1 MSRHVPHR
9 PGLHQRSRHGCG
21 QYLVLWLFSGMAT
34 ATAVAAPESS
44 LPVPSAVPATVP
56 APVLPAHDL
65 LLAVGESRV
74 ILAPDVARI
83 AVGSGSVLTA
93 NAVDGREVL
102 LFGNGT
108 GLTSLI
114 WWDRQGQ
121 RQQLRVLVQPSQ
133 AEQTGLEILA
143 FLSRIPGA
151 SATRVGDKVIVEG
164 ESLRDRD
171 LERIEMLA
179 ARYPQIINLSNRLGQ
194 EQMVMVDVKVVEFPT
209 YTLRELGLKWQAQGG
224 AAVGGI
230 WSPLRRGPTGNYQI
244 NAPGGND
251 NPPPITLSDG
261 TTLGLGQPA
270 GLQVLSM
277 LNLGL
282 SATLNALAQQGQTT
296 ILAEPQ
302 LSARNGAKAS
312 FLAGGELPYT
322 VSTVNGPTVQ
332 FKPYGVRLEVT
343 PRVDRQGQIR
353 ATIETE
359 VSNVDGSVS
368 SSAGPALL
376 TRKTSTEFNVQSGE
390 TIVLSGLV
398 QRETLQQTDQV
409 PGLGD
414 LPIIGALFRSKR
426 FQNRETELVVFVTP
440 ALVPSPSNAPDPRIE
455 RSRQRLDSDA
465 AEPKAADAPAL

>member
-1 MSRHVPHR
+1 MSRHTLSWLRALLRGWLCGCAWV
-9 PGLHQRSRHGCG
+9 GLAWSED
-21 QYLVLWLFSGMAT
+21 
-34 ATAVAAPESS
+34 AASWS
-44 LPVPSAVPATVP
+44 PA
-56 APVLPAHDL
+56 ASPVLPAHDIL
-65 LLAVGESRV
+65 MAVGESRV
-74 ILAPDVARI
+74 LPAPDLARI
-83 AVGSGSVLTA
+83 AVGANAILTA
-93 NAVDGREVL
+93 SALDGREVL
-102 LFGNGT
+102 LFGHSA
-108 GLTSLI
+108 GLTNLQL
-114 WWDRQGQ
+114 WNRQGQ
-121 RQQLRVLVQPSQ
+121 RQTWRVLVQPGA
-133 AEQTGLEILA
+133 AEQLGLEIQA
-143 FLSRIPGA
+143 FLSRIPGVSA
-151 SATRVGDKVIVEG
+151 SRVGDKVIVEG

-171 LERIEMLA
+171 LERIELLA
-179 ARYPQIINLSNRLGQ
+179 SRYPQILNLTNRLGQ

-209 YTLRELGLKWQAQGG
+209 YTLRELGLQWQTQGG
-224 AAVGGI
+224 VAIGGI
-230 WSPLRRGPTGNYQI
+230 WSPLRRGAGNGYQVLP
-244 NAPGGND
+244 PGGSQ
-251 NPPPITLSDG
+251 NPAPITAANGS
-261 TTLGLGQPA
+261 TLGLGQPA

-332 FKPYGVRLEVT
+332 FKPYGVRLEVL

-359 VSNVDGSVS
+359 VSNIDGSVS

-398 QRETLQQTDQV
+398 QRETLKQTDAV
-409 PGLGD
+409 PGLGE
-414 LPIIGALFRSKR
+414 LPIIGALFRSRR

-440 ALVPSPSNAPDPRIE
+440 TLMPAPASAPDPRIE
-455 RSRQRLDSDA
+455 RSLQRLQTPATESG
-465 AEPKAADAPAL
+465 APHDTGL

>member
-1 MSRHVPHR
+1 MSRLQSHVPR
-9 PGLHQRSRHGCG
+9 APLCSRRSLGVCLLSGLLLS
-21 QYLVLWLFSGMAT
+21 VAMARE
-34 ATAVAAPESS
+34 AVTGADAPPPSTT
-44 LPVPSAVPATVP
+44 LPT
-56 APVLPAHDL
+56 PVLPAHDL
-65 LLAVGESRV
+65 LLTVGESRV
-74 ILAPDVARI
+74 IPAPDVARI
-83 AVGSGSVLTA
+83 AVGSGTVLTA
-93 NAVDGREVL
+93 SAIDGREVL
-102 LFGNGT
+102 LFGNAS
-108 GLTSLI
+108 GLTNLI
-114 WWDRQGQ
+114 VWDQRGQ

-133 AEQTGLEILA
+133 AEQTGLEILS

-151 SATRVGDKVIVEG
+151 QATRVGDKVIVEG
-164 ESLRDRD
+164 ESMRDRD

-224 AAVGGI
+224 VAIGGI
-230 WSPLRRGPTGNYQI
+230 WSPLRRGTGSAYGI
-244 NAPGGND
+244 SVPGGAD
-251 NPPPITLSDG
+251 NPAPITQADG

-312 FLAGGELPYT
+312 FLAGGELPFT

-359 VSNVDGSVS
+359 VSNIDGSVS
-368 SSAGPALL
+368 SNAGPALL

-409 PGLGD
+409 PGLGN
-414 LPIIGALFRSKR
+414 LPIIGALFRSQR

-440 ALVPSPSNAPDPRIE
+440 SLWPSAAASPDPRIE
-455 RSRQRLDSDA
+455 RSRQRLESA
-465 AEPKAADAPAL
+465 PQPTKADDAPAL